1 MSIFY
6 SSFRLHSTQL
16 VQRNPSERE
25 VANPSAPARNLKDLL
40 GEEESRNGEKNH
52 M

>member
-1 MSIFY
+1 MY
-6 SSFRLHSTQL
+6 LGRPKYTKYTV